1 MSIGKDLVR
10 KIVQVIDFQIPLKYS
25 NHFLVVTPSPHEMAR
40 RATFEDDMMTLTSE
54 GSGAINTLAT
64 NEDDFIYDSTT
75 IVFNGQTKTKRPFSF
90 LSQKNIGWSLSLI
103 ALFCFFIVLSAVGHS
118 LWLLRR
124 HYRYTWHVTFDSQ
137 IQFLARRSIRS
148 STRSEKN
155 IATVSQIAYDI
166 LQSDLQKELSSPQT
180 DLSIPNS
187 ERSTPMSYYTYL

>member
-1 MSIGKDLVR
+1 
-10 KIVQVIDFQIPLKYS
+10 
-25 NHFLVVTPSPHEMAR
+25 
-40 RATFEDDMMTLTSE
+40 MMTLTSE
-54 GSGAINTLAT
+54 GSGAMNT

-75 IVFNGQTKTKRPFSF
+75 IVFNRQTKTKRPFSF

-118 LWLLRR
+118 LWLIRR
-124 HYRYTWHVTFDSQ
+124 HYRYTWHVTIDSQ

-148 STRSEKN
+148 STRSENK

-166 LQSDLQKELSSPQT
+166 LQSDLQKEPPPQT
-180 DLSIPNS
+180 DLSLTNS